1 MEFQRGNVVQITTK
15 KIKKTGVVTIT
26 NLLGVGVA
34 VQFDDKHVAFFGSQ
48 IKHLEFLRPAW

>member
-1 MEFQRGNVVQITTK
+1 MFKSPLK
-15 KIKKTGVVTIT
+15 KLKKTGVVTIT

-34 VQFDDKHVAFFGSQ
+34 VQFGDKHVAFFGSQ

>member
-15 KIKKTGVVTIT
+15 KIKKIGVVTIT

-48 IKHLEFLRPAW
+48 IKHLQLVHPSL

>member
-1 MEFQRGNVVQITTK
+1 MEFQRGNVVQFTTK
-15 KIKKTGVVTIT
+15 KIKKIGVVTLT

-34 VQFDDKHVAFFGSQ
+34 VQFHDKHIAFFGSQ